1 MMRRLAIALIGLGL
15 IAAQAPAQTVTAR
28 VGGELTGFPGAV
40 VLVPV
45 AIDMSGSGGEK
56 LGSYTA
62 RLAWDPSRL
71 RACLGYDYYY
81 SCVDSIR
88 GGSFPVPQFNHD
100 SAAGTLS
107 FTAISPAGAPG
118 LVTVARIPFILLDT
132 LAAPLNLTFSEMSA
146 AGTFTNLLPLL
157 SVASATMCPARGR
170 WGDIDRDGN
179 ANSRDALITLST
191 VVGLPVDS
199 TFDTGLADV
208 NADGSIRSVDALI
221 ILSYAVGIDI
231 PGQRVLLLAPT
242 SCGTGSARTLAVF
255 PPSAELVAGQPLPL
269 LLQATDSA
277 GRLVTVSDAVWR
289 SSDYDVAT
297 VDANGVVSG
306 RAAGTAT
313 ITGEVGP
320 GVRATATITVIAGRT
335 SWIVN
340 ALATG
345 AAVQLGN
352 AAFPMDH
359 PTRAFAY
366 IREGDTIRVASGTYD
381 FDNTSGQG
389 DVAPVMPDATRP
401 ALGYGFND
409 DQPLDVGI
417 VILGGTPGDTTTRPV
432 FRATRYYGVRG
443 LWLRGGNRTIAKNVV
458 FRDMDP
464 AVEIDGVRNFAL
476 EDSRIEIV
484 NPDNYGDGI
493 YNCTSASMDTLRID
507 RSVMVGDS
515 SGDAIYFGGCSSQVS
530 ARVMIIRDSK
540 ILNWSD
546 AVYAYEVDSTAV
558 IRSVISGNDGYGVSL
573 RQEIAVNPSL
583 YVAHSRME
591 RNYYEAIQASNARR
605 LVVDTSVVLADR
617 DDAIDVDGGC
627 GECSGDIE
635 TQVYLRGDTISMLA
649 NNYSWLRVYLADTL
663 VIDGTVVNF
672 ADVANFYVY
681 GNAYARDA
689 RITNSQFL
697 NVASGEVL
705 YFQGQRFYADS
716 VTMTACSQPTGCDA
730 AYGFEL
736 YPSGGTL
743 DAFVHRSTFARIR
756 YPLYSGGG
764 SAGIHVATELTI
776 DSAEVG
782 IDLGGDSAVVAD
794 NVLGTTYGAAIRLQ
808 GYTATRG
815 ASTVARNAIGCGVPG
830 GENPAYGIVV
840 NATQVVNV
848 ERNTIA
854 DPVCNYGILINRMNS
869 GSVVRGNS
877 LRQISIGAV
886 WVNMFDTTLV
896 AIDSNVISGEGT
908 ANGTGIGVE
917 NGRVLA
923 TRNNIGNG
931 LFHGMFVYST
941 GYLQEAHG
949 NAFSGNAGSALTA
962 LTDTVDAINNWWGNP
977 AGPMQPDSVNGRIA
991 VVPFLDTIPTTLP
1004 AFAPR
1009 MMLTRAIAPQPQ
1021 SVTPRRM
1028 SGAPPAHVRAARPAP
1043 APKRP
1048 RVVAPQRS
1056 AREQAQEAERA
1067 SRQARRRG
1075 PS

>member
-1 MMRRLAIALIGLGL
+1 MTRALAIALIGLG
-15 IAAQAPAQTVTAR
+15 IALAQAPAQTVSAR
-28 VGGELTGFPGAV
+28 VGGELTGFPGSI

-62 RLAWDPSRL
+62 RLTWDPARL
-71 RACLGYDYYY
+71 KACLGYDYYY

-88 GGSFPVPQFNHD
+88 GGSFPVPQFNYD

-118 LVTVARIPFILLDT
+118 LVTIARIPFVLRDT
-132 LAAPLNLTFSEMSA
+132 LAAPLTLTFSEMSA

-157 SVASATMCPARGR
+157 SVSSATMCPARGR

-199 TFDTGLADV
+199 TFDMSLADV
-208 NADGSIRSVDALI
+208 NADGNVRSVDALI

-242 SCGTGSARTLAVF
+242 SCGTGSARTLAID
-255 PPSAELVAGQPLPL
+255 PPSAELVPSQPLPL
-269 LLQATDSA
+269 LLQARDSA
-277 GRLVTVSDAVWR
+277 GRLVTISDAVWR

-320 GVRATATITVIAGRT
+320 GVRATATITVVAGRT
-335 SWIVN
+335 SWIVD
-340 ALATG
+340 ARATG

-366 IREGDTIRVASGTYD
+366 VREGDTIRVASGNYD
-381 FDNTSGQG
+381 FDNTSGLG
-389 DVAPVMPDATRP
+389 DVAPIMPGATRP

-409 DQPLDVGI
+409 DQPLDVGV

-432 FRATRYYGVRG
+432 FRSTRYYGVRG
-443 LWLRGGNRTIAKNVV
+443 LWLRGGNRTSVKNVV

-464 AVEIDGVRNFAL
+464 AVEIDGVRNFVL
-476 EDSRIEIV
+476 EDSRVEIV
-484 NPDNYGDGI
+484 NPDNFGDGV
-493 YNCTSASMDTLRID
+493 YNCTNASMDTLRIE
-507 RSVMVGDS
+507 RTVMVGDS
-515 SGDAIYFGGCSSQVS
+515 SGDAINFNGCSSDLS

-540 ILNWSD
+540 ILNWSNGI
-546 AVYAYEVDSTAV
+546 YAYEIDSTAV
-558 IRSVISGNDGYGVSL
+558 IRSVISGNEGYGISL
-573 RQEIAVNPSL
+573 RQENVVNPSL
-583 YVAHSRME
+583 YVARSRFE
-591 RNYYEAIQASNARR
+591 HNYYEAIQASNARR
-605 LVVDTSVVLADR
+605 LVVDTSVVLADQ

-627 GECSGDIE
+627 GECSGDTE
-635 TQVYLRGDTISMLA
+635 TQVYLRGDTIAMFA
-649 NNYSWLRVYLADTL
+649 DDYNWLRVYLADTL

-681 GNAYARDA
+681 GNAYARNA

-697 NVASGEVL
+697 NVAAGEVL

-716 VTMTACSQPTGCDA
+716 VTMTACSQPTGCDG

-743 DAFVHRSTFARIR
+743 DAFVHRSSFDRIR

-764 SAGIHVATELTI
+764 SAGVHVASELTI
-776 DSAEVG
+776 NRAEVG
-782 IDLGGDSAVVAD
+782 IDMGGDSTIVAD
-794 NVLGTTYGAAIRLQ
+794 NQISSAYGAAIRLG
-808 GYTATRG
+808 GYTGTRG
-815 ASTVARNAIGCGVPG
+815 ASTVSGNSIGCDVPP

-840 NATQVVNV
+840 NATQVVLV
-848 ERNTIA
+848 ERNTID
-854 DPVCNYGILINRMNS
+854 DPICNVGILISRMNS
-869 GSVVRGNS
+869 GSVVRGNA
-877 LRQISIGAV
+877 LRRITDQAIS
-886 WVNMFDTTLV
+886 VNVVDTTLV

-908 ANGTGIGVE
+908 GTGTGIGVA

-931 LFHGMFVYST
+931 LFHGMFVYTT

-949 NAFSGNAGSALTA
+949 NAFSGNTGSALTA

-977 AGPMQPDSVNGRIA
+977 AGPTQPDSVNGRIA
-991 VVPFLDTIPTTLP
+991 VTPFLPTAPLDLP
-1004 AFAPR
+1004 SFAPR
-1009 MMLTRAIAPQPQ
+1009 MLMTGAVAPQPA
-1021 SVTPRRM
+1021 TPRRA
-1028 SGAPPAHVRAARPAP
+1028 SGVPPAHVRAVRPAP

-1048 RVVAPQRS
+1048 RVVAPERA
-1056 AREQAQEAERA
+1056 ARVQQQEAERA
-1067 SRQARRRG
+1067 SRQGRRPG